1 MEELFNNKIGQLKDL
16 LRMGE
21 TCNVAWSSYS
31 DHVTGLLHDLIASNE
46 YTDVTLVCSDKV
58 IIQAHKIVLSA
69 CSQFFNTILKDTG
82 EVKPII
88 YLKGIQSSE
97 LSHLL
102 QFIYRGETSF
112 PQDLTN
118 GFISAAYEL
127 EIKAFT
133 NESLGP
139 EAGIEESQPNIEGE
153 HKDIDNNKI
162 QLKGVIACKNQ
173 TEGDFTN
180 APKMPQYDQ
189 KNMELSLEATK
200 NEEALSK
207 EEQIIS
213 DTDEVM
219 LGMLNDGDLINGNM
233 SKMDCLINCLQ
244 CEKEFF
250 DMFDLKQHI
259 SISHNNVRNIC
270 DICGFQS
277 SKTNAG
283 RAHIIIHKISKHDY
297 KLCTK
302 CEYISAS
309 QDDITEHELED
320 HNMIVAKMHKCQ
332 ELKCSFS
339 CNNKRV
345 MKLHQRHH
353 IRTQNEEIGEHQKE
367 QFEKECENQN
377 TAIANIN
384 HLAGGKISS
393 MPEEV
398 EQRYTFEEKGQSNMY
413 SCKECEYQNP
423 KKINIKRHIES
434 KHLGISF
441 PCEQCGYLAQR
452 MPILREHIASVHEK
466 SFRHKCK
473 KCEKSFNSYN
483 ALQIHEKSIHQGI
496 TYPCTLCRSV
506 FTRPCN
512 LYKHKKKYH

>member
-1 MEELFNNKIGQLKDL
+1 MELFNNKICQLKDL

-58 IIQAHKIVLSA
+58 IIQAHKIVLSS
-69 CSQFFNTILKDTG
+69 CSQFFNTILKDTN

-97 LSHLL
+97 ISHLL

-118 GFISAAYEL
+118 GFISAANEL

-139 EAGIEESQPNIEGE
+139 EDGIDKKSQPHFEGE
-153 HKDIDNNKI
+153 HKDIDGNKI

-173 TEGDFTN
+173 TEGEIINDFTN
-180 APKMPQYDQ
+180 ATEMPQYDQ
-189 KNMELSLEATK
+189 KNIKLSHQATK
-200 NEEALSK
+200 NEEDLSK
-207 EEQIIS
+207 EEQIIY

-219 LGMLNDGDLINGNM
+219 LGMLNDGDLINGNV
-233 SKMDCLINCLQ
+233 SKMDSLINCLQ
-244 CEKEFF
+244 CDKEFF
-250 DMFDLKQHI
+250 DMFELKQHI
-259 SISHNNVRNIC
+259 SISHNNVKNMC
-270 DICGFQS
+270 DICGFKS

-283 RAHIIIHKISKHDY
+283 RAHIIIHKISKHDF

-309 QDDITEHELED
+309 QHDITEHELED

-339 CNNKRV
+339 CNNKRI
-345 MKLHQRHH
+345 MKLHQWHH

-367 QFEKECENQN
+367 QECENQN
-377 TAIANIN
+377 TSIANIN
-384 HLAGGKISS
+384 HLAGKISS
-393 MPEEV
+393 MPVEV
-398 EQRYTFEEKGQSNMY
+398 EERYTIEENGQSNIY

-452 MPILREHIASVHEK
+452 MPILRDHIASVHEK
-466 SFRHKCK
+466 SFKFKCK

>member
-1 MEELFNNKIGQLKDL
+1 
-16 LRMGE
+16 MGE

-31 DHVTGLLHDLIASNE
+31 DHVTGLLQHLMGSNE

-69 CSQFFNTILKDTG
+69 SSQFFNTILKNTV

-118 GFISAAYEL
+118 GFISAANEL

-139 EAGIEESQPNIEGE
+139 EYEAGAGIDEKSQRNIKGE
-153 HKDIDNNKI
+153 HKDIDSNKI
-162 QLKGVIACKNQ
+162 QLKSVIAE
-173 TEGDFTN
+173 TEGGIIDNFTN

-189 KNMELSLEATK
+189 KNIELSLQATK
-200 NEEALSK
+200 IEEALSK

-213 DTDEVM
+213 DTDKVM
-219 LGMLNDGDLINGNM
+219 LGMLNVRDLVIGNV
-233 SKMDCLINCLQ
+233 SKMDSLINCLQ

-250 DMFDLKQHI
+250 DMFELKQHI
-259 SISHNNVRNIC
+259 SISHNNVKNMC
-270 DICGFQS
+270 DICGFKS

-283 RAHIIIHKISKHDY
+283 RAHTIIHKISKHDY

-320 HNMIVAKMHKCQ
+320 HNKIVAKMHKCQ

-353 IRTQNEEIGEHQKE
+353 IRTTNEEIGGHQKE
-367 QFEKECENQN
+367 QEQEQEKECENQN
-377 TAIANIN
+377 TTIANIH

-393 MPEEV
+393 MPKEV
-398 EQRYTFEEKGQSNMY
+398 EERYTFEENGQSNMY

-423 KKINIKRHIES
+423 KKLTSRDTLSQNTLE
-434 KHLGISF
+434 
-441 PCEQCGYLAQR
+441 YLFHVSNVAIWPNECQ
-452 MPILREHIASVHEK
+452 
-466 SFRHKCK
+466 F
-473 KCEKSFNSYN
+473 
-483 ALQIHEKSIHQGI
+483 
-496 TYPCTLCRSV
+496 
-506 FTRPCN
+506 
-512 LYKHKKKYH
+512 